1 MNRLS
6 RRRFVT
12 ASAAALA
19 AGWARTAAG
28 SELGSESG
36 SELGS
41 EPRSDTRQTPQA
53 RLVGTLEL
61 GAADGAPLPPFGT
74 LLGEGLDARLFTDLS
89 ALAPDRLI
97 VPNERFFVRTAR
109 PTALDSTRATP

>member
-6 RRRFVT
+6 RRQFVT

-19 AGWARTAAG
+19 AGWGRVAAG
-28 SELGSESG
+28 SEPG
-36 SELGS
+36 
-41 EPRSDTRQTPQA
+41 SDTGQTPDG

-74 LLGEGLDARLFTDLS
+74 RLGEGLDARLFTDLS

-97 VPNERFFVRTAR
+97 VPNDLFFVRTAR
-109 PTALDSTRATP
+109 PTALDSTR